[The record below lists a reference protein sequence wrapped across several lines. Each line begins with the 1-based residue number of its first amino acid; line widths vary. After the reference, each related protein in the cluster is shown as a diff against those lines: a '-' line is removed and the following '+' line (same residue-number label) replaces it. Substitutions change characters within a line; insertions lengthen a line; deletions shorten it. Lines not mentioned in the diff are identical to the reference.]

1 MRRFDRIASIA
12 VVAVVSTRTKFIG
25 EIIENEKKKVRN
37 NEEKYRDRKQFAV
50 RDRNLI
56 ISSRNLTYIYF
67 LSGTRNLGT
76 FTRTKH

>member
-56 ISSRNLTYIYF
+56 ISSRN
-67 LSGTRNLGT
+67 
-76 FTRTKH
+76 